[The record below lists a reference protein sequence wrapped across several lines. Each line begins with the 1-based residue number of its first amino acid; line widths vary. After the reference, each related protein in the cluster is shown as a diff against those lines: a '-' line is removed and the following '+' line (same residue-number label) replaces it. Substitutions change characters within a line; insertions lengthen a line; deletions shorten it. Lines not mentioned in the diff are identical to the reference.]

1 MTALQDH
8 TRSIIALSWSRMLGL
23 PDEDLLGR
31 PARHEITRADRSA
44 VSFLQ
49 LFGHTVL
56 SGPAEVLRRARDI
69 DDAALAEERC
79 LLDLARQHGEGA
91 RSRGASTLLYAEEPP
106 SLGPSALGAVS
117 YDQGHVRE
125 VLAESPADDV
135 QVSGIAEASWSAA
148 LVSEDSGA
156 ALGAAGREVWSG
168 MLAQL
173 GVLTAP
179 SRRGTG
185 VGLHLGAVA
194 AEEAFVEGLIPQWQ
208 AGSQSAGALRI
219 AAQLGFTSA
228 GTQTVVVFDRPAVDP
243 PVIDQP

>member
-31 PARHEITRADRSA
+31 PARHEITRPDGSA

-49 LFGHTVL
+49 LFGHAVL
-56 SGPAEVLRRARDI
+56 SGPAEVLRGARGI
-69 DDAALAEERC
+69 DDAALTEERC
-79 LLDLARQHGEGA
+79 LLDLARRHGEGA

-106 SLGPSALGAVS
+106 SLGPSQLGAIS
-117 YDQGHVRE
+117 YDQDHVRA

-135 QVSGIAEASWSAA
+135 QISGIATAPWSAA

-179 SRRGTG
+179 SRRRAG

-208 AGSQSAGALRI
+208 ARSQSVGALRI
-219 AAQLGFTSA
+219 ASRLGFTAA
-228 GTQTVVVFDRPAVDP
+228 GTQTTVVFE
-243 PVIDQP
+243 Q